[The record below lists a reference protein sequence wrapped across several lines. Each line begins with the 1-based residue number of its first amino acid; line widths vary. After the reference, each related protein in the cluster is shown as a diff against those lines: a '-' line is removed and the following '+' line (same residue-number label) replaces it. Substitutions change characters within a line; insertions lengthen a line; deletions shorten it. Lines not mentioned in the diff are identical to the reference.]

1 MPESLGKPQ
10 VEWMRTFSLQATVH
24 LPLHSILDET
34 NESGKEPA
42 PVGETRRLLAKSL
55 AKQTES

>member
-1 MPESLGKPQ
+1 MP
-10 VEWMRTFSLQATVH
+10 TFSLQAAIH

-42 PVGETRRLLAKSL
+42 PVGETPRLLAKSL
-55 AKQTES
+55 AKQTEP